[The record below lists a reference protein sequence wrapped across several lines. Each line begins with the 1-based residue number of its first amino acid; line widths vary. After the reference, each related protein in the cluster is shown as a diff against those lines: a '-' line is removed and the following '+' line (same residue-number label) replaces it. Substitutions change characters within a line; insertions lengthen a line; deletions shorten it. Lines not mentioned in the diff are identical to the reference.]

1 MFVKTIKSRKVNDSD
16 AYQKKNRIHCNKFGA
31 RTSFYLNS
39 DFRMNQEI
47 FRQYIIPLRDKLYR
61 FALRITGST
70 HEAEDVV
77 QEVMENILKT
87 SENQSQQV
95 RNWEAWSMTL
105 TKNRSLDRNRRR
117 KTRQILSVE
126 NRAETG
132 AVPSPAIQ
140 TENTDLSEQIRKMI
154 QELPEKHRLVMHLRD
169 IEEMSY
175 EEISNVLSMPA
186 DQVKINLHRARKTIR
201 TRLVQEL
208 QISHP

>member
-1 MFVKTIKSRKVNDSD
+1 MFVKTIKSRKVNDSA

-140 TENTDLSEQIRKMI
+140 TENTDLSEQIRKMM

>member
-1 MFVKTIKSRKVNDSD
+1 MD
-16 AYQKKNRIHCNKFGA
+16 
-31 RTSFYLNS
+31 
-39 DFRMNQEI
+39 QEI

-77 QEVMENILKT
+77 QEVMENIWKAP
-87 SENQSQQV
+87 ENQSEQV

-105 TKNRSLDRNRRR
+105 TRNRSLDRNRRR
-117 KTRQILSVE
+117 KTRRILPVE
-126 NRAETG
+126 NREATE

-175 EEISNVLSMPA
+175 EEISVILSMPA
-186 DQVKINLHRARKTIR
+186 DQVKTNLHRARKTIR
-201 TRLVQEL
+201 ARLIQEL
-208 QISHP
+208 QISYP

>member
-1 MFVKTIKSRKVNDSD
+1 
-16 AYQKKNRIHCNKFGA
+16 
-31 RTSFYLNS
+31 
-39 DFRMNQEI
+39 MNQEI

-87 SENQSQQV
+87 PENQSQQV

-140 TENTDLSEQIRKMI
+140 TENTDLSEQIRKMM

-175 EEISNVLSMPA
+175 EEISVILSMPA